1 MLFAARA
8 LRCARGCI
16 AHIKRFGFVSVT
28 QSPYIVGMSTFPD
41 TVNPP
46 VVPAV
51 APTSAKYRV
60 PSIHPEGRK
69 FVAIAI
75 GITVL
80 LGFILKWEVAG
91 WLMAGLSVWVAAF
104 FRDPERTTPAGEGLI
119 ISPADGMV
127 CAVAQ
132 VDVPRQLSGDGG
144 LGSIPVTRV
153 SVFMNVFDV
162 HINRS
167 PIAGKIRRIVYVP
180 GKFFNA
186 DLDKASDDNERQY
199 FIVAGADGTQVGFC
213 QIAGLVARR
222 IMRFVAEGD
231 SVGAGERVG
240 LIRFGSR
247 VDVYLPEGYSS
258 QVLAGQRCVAGETVL
273 ARRHAEPVLVGATQ

>member
-1 MLFAARA
+1 
-8 LRCARGCI
+8 
-16 AHIKRFGFVSVT
+16 
-28 QSPYIVGMSTFPD
+28 MSTLPD
-41 TVNPP
+41 LAAPST
-46 VVPAV
+46 VPAL
-51 APTSAKYRV
+51 APTSAKYRI

-80 LGFILKWEVAG
+80 LGFILKWEAAG
-91 WLMAGLSVWVAAF
+91 WLMGGVSLWVAAF
-104 FRDPERTTPAGEGLI
+104 FRDPERTTPAGDGLI

-132 VDVPRQLSGDGG
+132 VEVPRQLSGEGG
-144 LGSIPVTRV
+144 LGTSPVTRV

-162 HINRS
+162 HINRA
-167 PIAGKIRRIVYVP
+167 PIAGRIRRIVYVP

-231 SVGAGERVG
+231 AVAAGERVG

-247 VDVYLPEGYSS
+247 VDVYLPEGYAA

-273 ARRHAEPVLVGATQ
+273 ARREAAAVLAGTTQ